1 MSANHS
7 GWGSLFTAENR
18 GSAITLSSGVALYA
32 TNSYIV
38 ITILPS
44 VVQDIGGMA
53 WYAWNTTLFVISAI
67 MGSALSARLLNR
79 CGPRWAYLNA
89 TAIFM
94 LGAALCTVAP
104 SMPILLLGRAVQGLG
119 GGFLF
124 ALSYAMVNLV
134 FKEELWPRAMALISA
149 MWGVATLVGP
159 AIGGVFAEL
168 HAWRYAFGLLLPITL
183 LFALLVWKSLPARQ
197 HKSAP
202 SEPLPRLQ
210 LMLLASA
217 VLAISAGSLSS
228 HCWVNLLGIAAA
240 ILLVWG
246 LRKTE
251 SSSAVRLLPR
261 NALSFSSPLCALFAT
276 MSLLM
281 IGMGYDIY
289 VPYFLQHLHG
299 QTPLLAGYITA
310 TAAVGWTVGEM
321 WSAAWSDK
329 RGSAAIKAGPLIM
342 LVSLLCLLVSLPVV
356 VGVEEGTWL
365 HMVGIVTGLTLLG
378 FATGLGW
385 PHLLTRVLQQ
395 AGPQDKDKAGASISI
410 VQSFSAAMGT
420 ALAGTVANLA
430 GINSIGGAQGATQAA
445 FWLSLTFLLAPLI
458 AIITARRA
466 TRESSSSE
474 QPETLSY
481 K

>member
-1 MSANHS
+1 MSENHS

-18 GSAITLSSGVALYA
+18 GSAVTLSSGVALYA

-53 WYAWNTTLFVISAI
+53 WYAWNTTLFVVSAI
-67 MGSALSARLLNR
+67 MGSALSARLLNK

-89 TAIFM
+89 TGIFM
-94 LGAALCTVAP
+94 LGAAICTVAP
-104 SMPILLLGRAVQGLG
+104 SMPVLLLGRTIQGLG

-134 FKEELWPRAMALISA
+134 FREELWPRAMALISA

-159 AIGGVFAEL
+159 AVGGIFAEL
-168 HAWRYAFGLLLPITL
+168 HAWRYAFGLLLPTTL

-197 HKSAP
+197 HRPAP
-202 SEPLPRLQ
+202 SEPLPGLQ
-210 LMLLASA
+210 LVLLASA
-217 VLAISAGSLSS
+217 VLAISAGSLSP
-228 HCWVNLLGIAAA
+228 HGWINFAGIATA
-240 ILLVWG
+240 IVLVLW
-246 LRKTE
+246 LRKRE
-251 SSSAVRLLPR
+251 FSSAVRLLPR

-310 TAAVGWTVGEM
+310 AAAAGWTVGEM
-321 WSAAWSDK
+321 WSAAWSGK
-329 RGSAAIKAGPLIM
+329 RASSAIKAGPLIM
-342 LVSLLCLLVSLPVV
+342 LVSLLCLLVSLPII
-356 VGVEEGTWL
+356 VGAAWL
-365 HMVGIVTGLTLLG
+365 HMSGIVIGLTLLG

-395 AGPQDKDKAGASISI
+395 AGPEDKEKAGASISV

-430 GINSIGGAQGATQAA
+430 GINSIGGEQGASQAA
-445 FWLSLTFLLAPLI
+445 YWLSLMFLLAPLA
-458 AIITARRA
+458 AIITARWA
-466 TRESSSSE
+466 TREKPVKTQQES
-474 QPETLSY
+474 LNY

>member
-1 MSANHS
+1 MSESHS

-18 GSAITLSSGVALYA
+18 GSAITLSTGVALYA

-44 VVQDIGGMA
+44 VVLDIGGMA

-67 MGSALSARLLNR
+67 MGSALSARLLNKS
-79 CGPRWAYLNA
+79 GPRWAYLNA

-94 LGAALCTVAP
+94 LGAAICTVAP
-104 SMPILLLGRAVQGLG
+104 SMPILLLGRAIQGLG

-134 FKEELWPRAMALISA
+134 FREELWPRAMALISA

-159 AIGGVFAEL
+159 AVGGIFAEL
-168 HAWRYAFGLLLPITL
+168 HAWRYAFGLLLPVTL
-183 LFALLVWKSLPARQ
+183 LFAVLVWKSLPARQ
-197 HKSAP
+197 HKPAP
-202 SEPLPRLQ
+202 AEPLPRLQ
-210 LMLLASA
+210 LVLLASA
-217 VLAISAGSLSS
+217 VLAISAGSLSP
-228 HCWVNLLGIAAA
+228 HGWVNFSGIAAA
-240 ILLVWG
+240 IVLVLW
-246 LRKTE
+246 LRKRE
-251 SSSAVRLLPR
+251 FSRSVRLLPR
-261 NALSFSSPLCALFAT
+261 NALSFTSPLCALFAT

-289 VPYFLQHLHG
+289 VPYLLQHLHG

-310 TAAVGWTVGEM
+310 AAAAGWTVGEM
-321 WSAAWSDK
+321 WSAAWSGK
-329 RGSAAIKAGPLIM
+329 RASAAIKAGPLIM
-342 LVSLLCLLVSLPVV
+342 LLSLLCLLVSLPLT
-356 VGVEEGTWL
+356 VGAAWL
-365 HMVGIVTGLTLLG
+365 HMSGIVIGLSLLG

-395 AGPQDKDKAGASISI
+395 AEAQDKEKAGASISV

-430 GINSIGGAQGATQAA
+430 GINSVGGVQGASQAA
-445 FWLSLTFLLAPLI
+445 LWLSLMFLLAPLA

-466 TRESSSSE
+466 TRE
-474 QPETLSY
+474 QPVRTQQESLNY

>member
-1 MSANHS
+1 MSDSHS

-32 TNSYIV
+32 TNTYIV

-44 VVQDIGGMA
+44 VVLDIGGMA
-53 WYAWNTTLFVISAI
+53 WYAWNTTLFVVSAI

-79 CGPRWAYLNA
+79 CGPRGAYLTA

-94 LGAALCTVAP
+94 LGAAVCTVAP
-104 SMPILLLGRAVQGLG
+104 SMPVLLVGRAVQGLG

-134 FKEELWPRAMALISA
+134 FREALWPRAMALISA

-159 AIGGVFAEL
+159 AVGGFFAEL
-168 HAWRYAFGLLLPITL
+168 HAWRYAFGLMLPITL

-197 HKSAP
+197 HKPEVA
-202 SEPLPRLQ
+202 EPLPRLQ
-210 LMLLASA
+210 LALLASA
-217 VLAISAGSLSS
+217 VLTISAGSLSP
-228 HCWVNLLGIAAA
+228 HGWVNFSGILAAV
-240 ILLVWG
+240 LLVCW
-246 LRKTE
+246 LRKIELTR
-251 SSSAVRLLPR
+251 AVRLLPR
-261 NALSFSSPLCALFAT
+261 NALSLSSPLCALFAT

-289 VPYFLQHLHG
+289 VPYLLQLLHR

-310 TAAVGWTVGEM
+310 AAAIGWTAGEM
-321 WSAAWSDK
+321 WSAAWSGK
-329 RGSAAIKAGPLIM
+329 RGSMAIKAGPPIM
-342 LVSLLCLLVSLPVV
+342 LVSLLCLLVSLPTT
-356 VGVEEGTWL
+356 VGAAWL
-365 HMVGIVTGLTLLG
+365 HVSGIIIGLALLG

-385 PHLLTRVLQQ
+385 PHLLTRVLQR
-395 AGPQDKDKAGASISI
+395 ADSQDRAKAGTSISV
-410 VQSFSAAMGT
+410 VQSFSGAMGT

-430 GINSIGGAQGATQAA
+430 GINSVGGVQGASQAA
-445 FWLSLTFLLAPLI
+445 FWLALLFLLAPL
-458 AIITARRA
+458 TAVLTSRWA
-466 TRESSSSE
+466 TREPAQVSPQES
-474 QPETLSY
+474 LNY